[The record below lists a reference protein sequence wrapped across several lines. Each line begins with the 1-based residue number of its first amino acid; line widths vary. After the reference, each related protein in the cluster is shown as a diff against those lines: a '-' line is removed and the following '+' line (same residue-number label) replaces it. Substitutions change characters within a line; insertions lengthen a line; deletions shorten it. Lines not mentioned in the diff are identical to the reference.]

1 MEGRDILE
9 AIHKVDKELASLSSK
24 VCADIANIKDL
35 AIGNYKELSR
45 EVDELRRDVG
55 TNKEA
60 IAAQKEFQEAS
71 LRQQKQFMWIV
82 AGVLALVEV
91 AVIYWK

>member
-9 AIHKVDKELASLSSK
+9 AIHKVDKEVAALSAK

-45 EVDELRRDVG
+45 EVTNSGTMSGRIRRRRFG
-55 TNKEA
+55 SRN
-60 IAAQKEFQEAS
+60 S
-71 LRQQKQFMWIV
+71 LCGSSWGFSLSWR
-82 AGVLALVEV
+82 
-91 AVIYWK
+91 

>member
-9 AIHKVDKELASLSSK
+9 AIHKVDKEVAALSAK

-45 EVDELRRDVG
+45 EVDELRREVG
-55 TNKEA
+55 TNK
-60 IAAQKEFQEAS
+60 EAS
-71 LRQQKQFMWIV
+71 LRQQKQFMWVVVGI
-82 AGVLALVEV
+82 LALVEV